1 MQWPLNVA
9 SDHKSETRVHPLCA
23 GKREKITITNNKD
36 RLSQDEID
44 RLVQEAEEYAEEDK
58 KAAGKVSARNSLET
72 YLYNL
77 KNQIGDKLGEKMDPS
92 DKEKVLTASQA
103 EQRCQ
108 CGSQF

>member
-1 MQWPLNVA
+1 MF
-9 SDHKSETRVHPLCA
+9 S

-36 RLSQDEID
+36 RLSQEEIE

-72 YLYNL
+72 YVYNL

-92 DKEKVLTASQA
+92 DKEKVSSPCSVPQLHPSLGQETHGKMRTRRSLAMVL
-103 EQRCQ
+103 
-108 CGSQF
+108 